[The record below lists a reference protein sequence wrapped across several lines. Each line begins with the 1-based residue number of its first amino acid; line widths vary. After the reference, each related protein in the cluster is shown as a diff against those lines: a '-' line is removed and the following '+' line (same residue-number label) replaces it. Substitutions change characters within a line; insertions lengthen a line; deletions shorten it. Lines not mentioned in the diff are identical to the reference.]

1 LHVWIFQ
8 KALFSFISDEANT
21 SQMNILR
28 NSSIIFLL
36 LCNYQHIDAFSLSP
50 ELSSFHNGRTS
61 NVAQRL
67 RYSISNHNRAHST
80 RLYYLSNP
88 QGLPDTSDPYLI
100 LNLNPETAD
109 ISQIKKAYRQMALIY
124 HPDTRAYSSEEERRM
139 INSDF
144 ARINAAYA
152 YLTGKSD
159 DLPEPTPQELYI
171 QQQQQQIQQQMQ
183 RNQQGRSYNWNSAGV
198 HSQPNYSNH
207 QHRKVGYRPQPQ
219 PEGGRHVLEFDM
231 NGNPIKRQ
239 SYRNSYESVMN
250 GYHDPYSNRK
260 DDPTCPS
267 SSHAKGPS
275 AHCRQEY
282 YDPHGADYPSQSG
295 FHGASSPVQ
304 EDMDRS
310 QSPFLEGD
318 LVKITQGSYTGFAG
332 RVVSVYR
339 TVVSQSEHGKAVA
352 APTMIKVEISPN
364 VNIFV
369 ETSHAQRDGEVGPA
383 GPFGEAFDSSE
394 NASFTK
400 GSIVKI
406 IKGSWKGRVGKIMS
420 AYPEMLKVELSPTMS
435 IFVQID
441 YVERDTMESYEA
453 AINNSNITDLPA
465 GGETDEEIFGY
476 SAESDSSFNTM
487 FVETTKKGT
496 SKKDSS
502 TSSGVSEVSPED
514 ETLGEYFGYQT
525 SGNEAAFTKGEPVK
539 IIKGPYAG
547 RRGKV
552 MTAYPDMLKIEL
564 SYTMSVFV
572 EMKYVTKKIDED
584 SELSEKESEL
594 QKT

>member
-1 LHVWIFQ
+1 
-8 KALFSFISDEANT
+8 
-21 SQMNILR
+21 MNILR
-28 NSSIIFLL
+28 FSSIHLLL
-36 LCNYQHIDAFSLSP
+36 LCSYQHVDAFSLSP
-50 ELSSFHNGRTS
+50 ELSSFHNWRSS
-61 NVAQRL
+61 NAAPRVGS
-67 RYSISNHNRAHST
+67 YSILNQMRSHST

-88 QGLPDTSDPYLI
+88 QALPDTSDPYLI

-109 ISQIKKAYRQMALIY
+109 IAQIKKAYRQMALIY
-124 HPDTRAYSSEEERRM
+124 HPDTRAFSSEEEKRM
-139 INSDF
+139 NNADF

-159 DLPEPTPQELYI
+159 DLPEPTAQELYI
-171 QQQQQQIQQQMQ
+171 QQQQQQIQQQIQ
-183 RNQQGRSYNWNSAGV
+183 RNQHGHTYNWNTAGV
-198 HSQPNYSNH
+198 HSQPNYSN
-207 QHRKVGYRPQPQ
+207 QPQRNVGYRPQPQ

-239 SYRNSYESVMN
+239 SYRNSYDTHMN
-250 GYHDPYSNRK
+250 GYHDPYSNRQ

-267 SSHAKGPS
+267 SSFSRGTATAAHHA
-275 AHCRQEY
+275 
-282 YDPHGADYPSQSG
+282 GADFPPDFG
-295 FHGASSPVQ
+295 FHGASHVQ
-304 EDMDRS
+304 DDMDRL
-310 QSPFLEGD
+310 QSPFMEGD

-339 TVVSQSEHGKAVA
+339 TVVSQSEQGKAVA
-352 APTMIKVEISPN
+352 SPTMIKVEISPN

-369 ETSHAQRDGEVGPA
+369 ETAHAQRDGEVGPV
-383 GPFGEAFDSSE
+383 GPNGEAFDSTE
-394 NASFTK
+394 NTAFAK

-441 YVERDTMESYEA
+441 YVERDTLESYEA
-453 AINNSNITDLPA
+453 AINNSNVTDLPA

-487 FVETTKKGT
+487 FVETTKKGS
-496 SKKDSS
+496 SKKDAS
-502 TSSGVSEVSPED
+502 TSTTEISPED

-564 SYTMSVFV
+564 SYTMSIFV

-584 SELSEKESEL
+584 DSESSEKESEL

>member
-1 LHVWIFQ
+1 
-8 KALFSFISDEANT
+8 
-21 SQMNILR
+21 MNVLR
-28 NSSIIFLL
+28 LSSINLLL
-36 LCNYQHIDAFSLSP
+36 LCCYRHIDAFSLSP
-50 ELSSFHNGRTS
+50 ELSSFHKWRSS
-61 NVAQRL
+61 NVAQRVG
-67 RYSISNHNRAHST
+67 YSSSNHIRPQST

-88 QGLPDTSDPYLI
+88 QALPDTSDPYLI

-124 HPDTRAYSSEEERRM
+124 HPDTRAYSSEEEKRM
-139 INSDF
+139 ISSDF

-159 DLPEPTPQELYI
+159 DLPEPTAQELYI
-171 QQQQQQIQQQMQ
+171 QQQQQQIQQHMQ
-183 RNQQGRSYNWNSAGV
+183 RNQQGRNYNWNTAGV
-198 HSQPNYSNH
+198 HSQPNYFNH
-207 QHRKVGYRPQPQ
+207 QHRTVGYRPQPQ

-239 SYRNSYESVMN
+239 SYRNSYDSNMNN
-250 GYHDPYSNRK
+250 GYHDPYSNRR

-267 SSHAKGPS
+267 SSHSKSPAP
-275 AHCRQEY
+275 HYQQEY
-282 YDPHGADYPSQSG
+282 YDPAGADYPPHFG
-295 FHGASSPVQ
+295 FHGADPIH

-318 LVKITQGSYTGFAG
+318 LVKITQGSYVGFAG

-339 TVVSQSEHGKAVA
+339 TVVSQSGQGKAVA
-352 APTMIKVEISPN
+352 SPTMIKVEISPN

-369 ETSHAQRDGEVGPA
+369 ETAHAQRDGEVGPV
-383 GPFGEAFDSSE
+383 GPNGEAFDSTE
-394 NASFTK
+394 NTSFTK

-441 YVERDTMESYEA
+441 YVERDTLESYEA
-453 AINNSNITDLPA
+453 AINNSNVTDLPA

-487 FVETTKKGT
+487 FVDTTKKGS
-496 SKKDSS
+496 SKKDTTTS
-502 TSSGVSEVSPED
+502 TIEVSPED

-564 SYTMSVFV
+564 SYTMSIFV
-572 EMKYVTKKIDED
+572 EMKYVTKKVDED
-584 SELSEKESEL
+584 DSESSEKENEL
-594 QKT
+594 QK